1 MGSARP
7 RGGPVGGA
15 AAHLQAGGPV
25 QVEQA
30 HEDVLQPVPKVPA
43 HVGQQPQQRSQ
54 DVHAVGP
61 GRLAQQVGEQR
72 GQALH
77 RAHLRVGLRAPRADA
92 LRPARPTAPTSLG
105 LPDARAPEPPG

>member
-1 MGSARP
+1 MIDGERQP
-7 RGGPVGGA
+7 PTNHQHRNGGT
-15 AAHLQAGGPV
+15 LEGP
-25 QVEQA
+25 EIKFA
-30 HEDVLQPVPKVPA
+30 EAIIDNGKF
-43 HVGQQPQQRSQ
+43 GQRT
-54 DVHAVGP
+54 VRFET